1 MRVVWSLEESVI
13 GKSTNTQSTKELFES
28 KHLRLPAYMAAV
40 MGERTWAS
48 PNPGSMRKGLSFFMW
63 AIRCNGD
70 DLPIEAINASWWS
83 NILLDNTIVGCNRTG
98 RLYMN
103 LKSSV
108 WGSYAHEVRH
118 ILDPSDADPE
128 HRTNFFQVN
137 ADEITMIHV
146 THHADWFAIP
156 SCTPP
161 PMVLHTEYRAIANL
175 RILFQQQSA
184 PMPLL
189 RFCFANKNTLTVRDL
204 QIIAEDLELNAAGT
218 KQELIERICAK
229 LCG

>member
-1 MRVVWSLEESVI
+1 
-13 GKSTNTQSTKELFES
+13 
-28 KHLRLPAYMAAV
+28 
-40 MGERTWAS
+40 
-48 PNPGSMRKGLSFFMW
+48 
-63 AIRCNGD
+63 
-70 DLPIEAINASWWS
+70 
-83 NILLDNTIVGCNRTG
+83 
-98 RLYMN
+98 MN

-118 ILDPSDADPE
+118 ILDPSDADPG

-156 SCTPP
+156 IFTPP

-175 RILFQQQSA
+175 GILFQQESA

-189 RFCFANKNTLTVRDL
+189 KFCFANKNTLTVRHL

-218 KQELIERICAK
+218 KQELIQRIIAK
-229 LCG
+229 LC